1 MGRRRDVVSLLF
13 AASAAASLTLAG
25 CGLEST
31 IDPIDES
38 LRADFSVDPP
48 SPRVGDTITYSGAI
62 SSGSITGYRWDYTG
76 DGEWDT
82 GFRSVDTVSTVYDQS
97 GVYRITLQVEGES
110 GQRDAETREVRIE
123 P

>member
-1 MGRRRDVVSLLF
+1 MGRRREGVSLLL
-13 AASAAASLTLAG
+13 AVSAAAALTLAG

-48 SPRVGDTITYSGAI
+48 SPRVGDTIIYSGAI

-110 GQRDAETREVRIE
+110 GQRDAETREIRIE

>member
-1 MGRRRDVVSLLF
+1 MGRRREGVSLLL
-13 AASAAASLTLAG
+13 AVSAAAALTLAG

-110 GQRDAETREVRIE
+110 GQRDAETREIRIE

>member
-1 MGRRRDVVSLLF
+1 MSRRQDRLSALI
-13 AASAAASLTLAG
+13 AASVAAAVTLAG
-25 CGLEST
+25 CGLESS
-31 IDPIDES
+31 IEPIDES

-48 SPRVGDTITYSGAI
+48 SPRVGQTITYSGAI

-82 GFRSVDTVSTVYDQS
+82 GFRSVDTVSTVYDQA
-97 GVYRITLQVEGES
+97 GVYRITLQVEGEN
-110 GQRDAETREVRIE
+110 GQRDSETREVAID

>member
-1 MGRRRDVVSLLF
+1 MSRRRDGLSVLF
-13 AASAAASLTLAG
+13 AASAAAALTLAG

-31 IDPIDES
+31 IEPIDES

-48 SPRVGDTITYSGAI
+48 APRVGDTITYSGAI
-62 SSGSITGYRWDYTG
+62 SSGSVTAYRWDYTG
-76 DGEWDT
+76 DGQWDT

-97 GVYRITLQVEGES
+97 GVYRITLQVEGE
-110 GQRDAETREVRIE
+110 GGRRDAETREVAID